1 MNVAAHRVARL
12 CWQQGPHCKHQSIGA
27 QERECVLHNEEGL
40 QSALHPWR
48 RQGYISATGWSGVP
62 QHCVRAGMLA
72 HLRGASV
79 GHIPKA
85 GCHSSCLGH
94 SESPHHTSV
103 STRPCSLQQQKG
115 KTWGG
120 HHAHDPPSWAHRATQ
135 DLMLSPAG
143 SLHGLAPLP
152 IQRILQLD
160 WAGPRSNLHQRS
172 NASVSSAEGR
182 ASGRAPSAASL
193 RRRRRRRRAKF
204 CLKLCK

>member
-1 MNVAAHRVARL
+1 MNVAAHTVARL

-103 STRPCSLQQQKG
+103 STRPCSLQQQRG
-115 KTWGG
+115 KAGRPGVGTTPMTL
-120 HHAHDPPSWAHRATQ
+120 PPGPTGPLRTS
-135 DLMLSPAG
+135 S
-143 SLHGLAPLP
+143 PLP
-152 IQRILQLD
+152 D
-160 WAGPRSNLHQRS
+160 H
-172 NASVSSAEGR
+172 
-182 ASGRAPSAASL
+182 AASSHCLGHVHHGARLTLL
-193 RRRRRRRRAKF
+193 RLMAEREDQCIQALF
-204 CLKLCK
+204 SQL

>member
-135 DLMLSPAG
+135 DLIPPARPCCQQPLLG
-143 SLHGLAPLP
+143 TCPSWGKTDLAVADG
-152 IQRILQLD
+152 RK
-160 WAGPRSNLHQRS
+160 GRTVH
-172 NASVSSAEGR
+172 SS
-182 ASGRAPSAASL
+182 S
-193 RRRRRRRRAKF
+193 F
-204 CLKLCK
+204 